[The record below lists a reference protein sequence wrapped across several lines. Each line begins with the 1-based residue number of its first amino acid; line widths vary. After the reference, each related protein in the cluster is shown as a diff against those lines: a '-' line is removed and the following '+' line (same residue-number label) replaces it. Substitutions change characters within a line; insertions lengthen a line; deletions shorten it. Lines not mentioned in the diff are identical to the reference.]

1 MNGVI
6 GKTTQLATDRLHIT
20 TIVKLNLYKFKR
32 MVLRLYD
39 GILYIIVYCSW
50 RWTALFIVA
59 IFTRAACT
67 WVSNFSRFSTF
78 SMSSNFSP
86 PGLESATNGVNGS
99 TNGTFSLEHILGDNH
114 DAIATT
120 SEKAA
125 TGWDEEETEKPVL
138 EGYCVE
144 CEGLFHIK
152 KAQISI

>member
-1 MNGVI
+1 MY
-6 GKTTQLATDRLHIT
+6 
-20 TIVKLNLYKFKR
+20 IV
-32 MVLRLYD
+32 
-39 GILYIIVYCSW
+39 VYCSW
-50 RWTALFIVA
+50 RWTALLFSVA

-86 PGLESATNGVNGS
+86 PGLESATNGVNGF

-114 DAIATT
+114 DAIATIPT

-144 CEGLFHIK
+144 CEGLFHIP